1 MEPSQCNGLFSNRR
15 RRRLLPAQIPHW
27 CLQASALD
35 EQLQLHPLAYEAA
48 GQGTWTGGTS
58 SVPTTKPED
67 QLGIPNGVDRDH
79 PRLEPRRTMMDSG
92 AEDPLMN
99 QSLRDG
105 KVPGCYA
112 AETTYPEP

>member
-1 MEPSQCNGLFSNRR
+1 MDFSPIDAVVRFFQRR
-15 RRRLLPAQIPHW
+15 FRIGAYKRLQW
-27 CLQASALD
+27 TLD

-79 PRLEPRRTMMDSG
+79 PRLEPRRNMMDSG
-92 AEDPLMN
+92 VEDPLMN